1 MARTKVYVS
10 RMGAT
15 RFPVRNDKILEEYSK
30 GEPQGTM
37 IVSPDFSA
45 TFWLGSFPLITSL

>member
-1 MARTKVYVS
+1 MTHTKTHVS
-10 RMGAT
+10 SMGAT
-15 RFPVRNDKILEEYSK
+15 RFPVQNGEILEEYSK

-37 IVSPDFSA
+37 IVSPDFRA

>member
-1 MARTKVYVS
+1 MTRTKTHVGSV
-10 RMGAT
+10 GAT
-15 RFPVRNDKILEEYSK
+15 RFPVQNCEILEEYSG